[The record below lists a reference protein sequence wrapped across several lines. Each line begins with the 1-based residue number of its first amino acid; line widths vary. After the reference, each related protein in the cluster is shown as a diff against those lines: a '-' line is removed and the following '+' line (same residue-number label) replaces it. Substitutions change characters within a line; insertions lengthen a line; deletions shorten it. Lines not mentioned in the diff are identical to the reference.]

1 MPDLNKIYLFRTT
14 HIENVPHILQSGLTH
29 FMSPNRNQAY
39 IPIGDSRL
47 INTFIFKMIQYTTGN
62 IFESTS
68 QALVNTV
75 NTVGVMGKGIA
86 LQFKNQFPSNYRA
99 YVKACKTGALQIGQL
114 LVEEDNSLL
123 YGKKTIINFPTKT
136 DWRKP
141 SEYDYIEQGLTDLVR
156 IIEEQHIS
164 SIALPPLGAGN
175 GGLEWYKVKILIDKY
190 LKDVNC
196 TIVVYE
202 PNAAVKEV
210 LKKERVALTP
220 ARAMLLAVLYDL
232 VRNGEFV
239 SEFASEKIGYF
250 LQRFGAKDVFKLDY
264 QANFYGPYSGK
275 VKHVLYYLNGSYISG
290 YVSKDKKPFEALNL
304 IIDAEQEVL
313 AFLSK
318 EEYTKEME
326 IVEKTQQFLTGFY
339 SNFGLELLSTLDF
352 IVQKEQTKD
361 LASIKKSL
369 NNWSSRKTQLFA
381 NEVYLE
387 KGLKK
392 LEKAELL

>member
-1 MPDLNKIYLFRTT
+1 MIKYL
-14 HIENVPHILQSGLTH
+14 
-29 FMSPNRNQAY
+29 
-39 IPIGDSRL
+39 
-47 INTFIFKMIQYTTGN
+47 TGN
-62 IFESTS
+62 LFESPS
-68 QALVNTV
+68 EALVNTV

-114 LVEEDNSLL
+114 LAVEDSSLL

-141 SEYDYIEQGLTDLVR
+141 SEYEYIEQGLKDLIH
-156 IIEEQHIS
+156 IIEVHNIQSIS
-164 SIALPPLGAGN
+164 MPPLGAGN

-190 LKDVNC
+190 LSDVDC
-196 TIVVYE
+196 TIAVYE
-202 PNAAVKEV
+202 PNAEVKEV

-250 LQRFGAKDVFKLDY
+250 LQRFGATYLFKLDY

-275 VKHVLYYLNGSYISG
+275 IKHVLYYLNGSYISG
-290 YVSKDKKPFEALNL
+290 YSSKDKKPFEELNL
-304 IIDAEQEVL
+304 MMDAEEDVL
-313 AFLSK
+313 AFLAKDEFEK
-318 EEYTKEME
+318 ERE
-326 IVEKTQQFLTGFY
+326 IVQKTQQFLTGFY

-352 IVQKEQTKD
+352 ISQREQSKD
-361 LASIKKSL
+361 LATIKKSL
-369 NNWSSRKTQLFA
+369 NQWSNGKTQLFSNDA
-381 NEVYLE
+381 FLE

-392 LEKAELL
+392 LEVAQLI

>member
-1 MPDLNKIYLFRTT
+1 
-14 HIENVPHILQSGLTH
+14 
-29 FMSPNRNQAY
+29 
-39 IPIGDSRL
+39 
-47 INTFIFKMIQYTTGN
+47 MIQYVTGN
-62 IFESTS
+62 IFESS
-68 QALVNTV
+68 SEALVNTV

-99 YVKACKTGALQIGQL
+99 YVKACKTGTLQIGQS
-114 LVEEDNSLL
+114 LVVEDSSLL

-141 SEYDYIEQGLTDLVR
+141 SEYDYIEQGLKDLVSV
-156 IIEEQHIS
+156 IEKRQIQ
-164 SIALPPLGAGN
+164 SIAIPPLGAGN
-175 GGLEWYKVKILIDKY
+175 GGLEWYKVKTLIDKY
-190 LKDVNC
+190 LSDLGC
-196 TIVVYE
+196 TIAVYE
-202 PNAAVKEV
+202 PNAEVKEV

-250 LQRFGAKDVFKLDY
+250 LQRFGAKDIFKLDY

-290 YVSKDKKPFEALNL
+290 YSSKDKKPFEELNL
-304 IIDAEQEVL
+304 MMDAEQDVL
-313 AFLSK
+313 AFLSNEDYAK
-318 EEYTKEME
+318 EKE
-326 IVEKTQQFLTGFY
+326 IVQKTQQFLTGFY

-352 IVQKEQTKD
+352 ISQKEQTKD
-361 LASIKKSL
+361 LAIIKKSL

-381 NEVYLE
+381 NDAFLE

-392 LEKAELL
+392 LETAQLL